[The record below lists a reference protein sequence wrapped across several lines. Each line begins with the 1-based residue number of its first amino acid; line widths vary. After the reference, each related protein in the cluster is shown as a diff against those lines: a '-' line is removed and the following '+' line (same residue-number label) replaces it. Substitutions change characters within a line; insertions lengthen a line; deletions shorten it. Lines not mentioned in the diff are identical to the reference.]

1 VRGGDLSTPP
11 RHRPPWRGYVVSF
24 VMVMGQQGKN
34 EMQQR
39 VTQLERLSAAE
50 RRNHETRGNARTEGK
65 SIHSGQ

>member
-1 VRGGDLSTPP
+1 
-11 RHRPPWRGYVVSF
+11 
-24 VMVMGQQGKN
+24 MVMGQQGKN